1 MKVLL
6 TGFDPFGGAE
16 INPAWEAVKRVRA
29 PKGVELTKIEIP
41 TAFRTSGEV
50 LLGEMRKEAPDLT
63 LLVGQ
68 AAGRKKISV
77 ERVAVNLDDAR
88 IPDNAGEKPD
98 ERPAVPGGPDAYFT
112 RLPAK
117 DVARAIS
124 EAGVPAEVSNTAGTF
139 VCNHLFYVLMHELS
153 VTGSPARGGFIHV
166 PAVPEQLSGFPE
178 GTPAMPLPDIVRGL
192 EAALRFLAECGE
204 RGSSG
209 EI

>member
-29 PKGVELTKIEIP
+29 PEGVELYKKEIP

-50 LLGEMRKEAPDLT
+50 LLEEMRKVKPDLV

-88 IPDNAGEKPD
+88 IPDNAGEMPD
-98 ERPAVPGGPDAYFT
+98 ERPAVPHGPDAYFT
-112 RLPAK
+112 RLPA
-117 DVARAIS
+117 
-124 EAGVPAEVSNTAGTF
+124 
-139 VCNHLFYVLMHELS
+139 
-153 VTGSPARGGFIHV
+153 
-166 PAVPEQLSGFPE
+166 
-178 GTPAMPLPDIVRGL
+178 
-192 EAALRFLAECGE
+192 
-204 RGSSG
+204 
-209 EI
+209 